1 MGVQKTGRR
10 DSVASSPED
19 GRVQG
24 VTKDESDREEGRSF
38 VNRRTIMCK
47 GPASSVFENMKEAV
61 SREVVLCDTQ

>member
-1 MGVQKTGRR
+1 M
-10 DSVASSPED
+10 
-19 GRVQG
+19 QG